1 MYFPFYPKSQL
12 DIQVKER
19 INIKASDGLFIYIYI
34 EVRRIIE
41 KVWEIKALSPKFLLM
56 WEEKIKT
63 ITTTNESLNPDD
75 KSNNDAVSIFSWSES
90 RFHSTKIF
98 P

>member
-41 KVWEIKALSPKFLLM
+41 KV
-56 WEEKIKT
+56 
-63 ITTTNESLNPDD
+63 
-75 KSNNDAVSIFSWSES
+75 
-90 RFHSTKIF
+90 
-98 P
+98 